1 MTTTGL
7 RPRLN
12 VRQRKDTGYL
22 PHSSPFS
29 LQFRPAILYSDG
41 YLPLVPEDKN
51 ETDKIHTPRIVPQNW
66 SARHLTPVAL
76 AVATVFMLAGCEKSD
91 ETVSLYQ
98 NADDCSAANP
108 GKSAECTT
116 AYNNALKEAERT
128 APKYA
133 TREDCVAEFGEG
145 QCQQAPAQ
153 AGMAPENQAQ
163 AQQSSGSFWMPLM
176 AGYMMGRLMG
186 GGAGF
191 AQQPL
196 FSSKNPT
203 SPAYGKYTDATGKN
217 YGAAQPG
224 RTMTV
229 PKTAM
234 APKPATTTTVTRGG
248 FGESVAK
255 QSTMQR
261 SATGT
266 SSRSM
271 GG

>member
-1 MTTTGL
+1 
-7 RPRLN
+7 
-12 VRQRKDTGYL
+12 
-22 PHSSPFS
+22 
-29 LQFRPAILYSDG
+29 
-41 YLPLVPEDKN
+41 
-51 ETDKIHTPRIVPQNW
+51 
-66 SARHLTPVAL
+66 
-76 AVATVFMLAGCEKSD
+76 
-91 ETVSLYQ
+91 
-98 NADDCSAANP
+98 
-108 GKSAECTT
+108 
-116 AYNNALKEAERT
+116 
-128 APKYA
+128 
-133 TREDCVAEFGEG
+133 
-145 QCQQAPAQ
+145 
-153 AGMAPENQAQ
+153 
-163 AQQSSGSFWMPLM
+163 MPLM

-196 FSSKNPT
+196 FSSKNPA
-203 SPAYGKYTDATGKN
+203 SPAYGKYTDATVKLWRSP
-217 YGAAQPG
+217 AS

-261 SATGT
+261 SATGI

>member
-1 MTTTGL
+1 MKRTKNINQETF
-7 RPRLN
+7 
-12 VRQRKDTGYL
+12 RKSWRSY
-22 PHSSPFS
+22 
-29 LQFRPAILYSDG
+29 RVA
-41 YLPLVPEDKN
+41 
-51 ETDKIHTPRIVPQNW
+51 
-66 SARHLTPVAL
+66 PVAL
-76 AVATVFMLAGCEKSD
+76 AIGAVFMLAGCEKSD

-98 NADDCSAANP
+98 NADDCSRANP
-108 GKSAECTT
+108 SMSEQCTT
-116 AYNNALKEAERT
+116 SYNNALKEAAKT

-133 TREDCVAEFGEG
+133 TREDCAAEFGEA
-145 QCQQAPAQ
+145 QCTQAPAQ
-153 AGMAPENQAQ
+153 AGMAAES
-163 AQQSSGSFWMPLM
+163 QSSGSFWMPLM

-186 GGAGF
+186 GGMAQ
-191 AQQPL
+191 QQPL
-196 FSSKNPT
+196 FSSKNPA
-203 SPAYGKYTDATGKN
+203 SPAYGQYTDASGKS

-224 RTMTV
+224 RTMNV

-261 SATGT
+261 SAAGSTS

>member
-1 MTTTGL
+1 MKRTKSI
-7 RPRLN
+7 RHASF
-12 VRQRKDTGYL
+12 RK
-22 PHSSPFS
+22 
-29 LQFRPAILYSDG
+29 
-41 YLPLVPEDKN
+41 
-51 ETDKIHTPRIVPQNW
+51 NW

-186 GGAGF
+186 GGADLHSSRCSPRKT
-191 AQQPL
+191 QPARL
-196 FSSKNPT
+196 TVNIPT
-203 SPAYGKYTDATGKN
+203 RRVK
-217 YGAAQPG
+217 
-224 RTMTV
+224 TM
-229 PKTAM
+229 A
-234 APKPATTTTVTRGG
+234 
-248 FGESVAK
+248 
-255 QSTMQR
+255 QR
-261 SATGT
+261 SQAAP
-266 SSRSM
+266 
-271 GG
+271 

>member
-1 MTTTGL
+1 MKRTKQI
-7 RPRLN
+7 N
-12 VRQRKDTGYL
+12 HASFRK
-22 PHSSPFS
+22 
-29 LQFRPAILYSDG
+29 Q
-41 YLPLVPEDKN
+41 
-51 ETDKIHTPRIVPQNW
+51 W

-76 AVATVFMLAGCEKSD
+76 AVTAVFMLAGCEQSD

-98 NADDCSAANP
+98 NADDCSSANP
-108 GKSAECTT
+108 GKSEQCTT
-116 AYNNALKEAERT
+116 AFNNAQKEAEKT

-153 AGMAPENQAQ
+153 AGVGTTNAES
-163 AQQSSGSFWMPLM
+163 QSSGSFWMPLM
-176 AGYMMGRLMG
+176 AGYMMGRMMG

-191 AQQPL
+191 QQQPL
-196 FSSKNPT
+196 FTSRAPN
-203 SPAYGKYTDATGKN
+203 SPANGRFVDASGKSFGSAT
-217 YGAAQPG
+217 PG

-229 PKTAM
+229 PKTAL
-234 APKPATTTTVTRGG
+234 APKPATTSTVTRGG

-261 SATGT
+261 NNATSGT
-266 SSRSM
+266 RRAS

>member
-1 MTTTGL
+1 MKRTKSI
-7 RPRLN
+7 RHASF
-12 VRQRKDTGYL
+12 RK
-22 PHSSPFS
+22 
-29 LQFRPAILYSDG
+29 
-41 YLPLVPEDKN
+41 
-51 ETDKIHTPRIVPQNW
+51 NW

-153 AGMAPENQAQ
+153 AGMAPENQA
-163 AQQSSGSFWMPLM
+163 
-176 AGYMMGRLMG
+176 AGPAIQREFLDAADGRLHD
-186 GGAGF
+186 GASDGRRRGIF
-191 AQQPL
+191 TAAAVL
-196 FSSKNPT
+196 LENPA

-234 APKPATTTTVTRGG
+234 GTK
-248 FGESVAK
+248 
-255 QSTMQR
+255 
-261 SATGT
+261 TGDHHY
-266 SSRSM
+266 RYPWRFW
-271 GG
+271 